1 MISNIKG
8 WAPTLVLKHR
18 PGGTGKWPT
27 GEHYFQLKITLSAI
41 IFDNLPVLVFLV
53 PNHTIGLSTLAMLQK
68 DFNRERS
75 SHLRT
80 QLNELRYKRHQKR
93 ATYFATMPKNE
104 LKSKVACFTCQLQV
118 AWIMTFHWIKLRGR
132 QAIHGSLV
140 TCCKT
145 RLPWAGKTRNLY
157 RFCCKK

>member
-1 MISNIKG
+1 MAYW
-8 WAPTLVLKHR
+8 WALFPTHNHSFCHNFR
-18 PGGTGKWPT
+18 
-27 GEHYFQLKITLSAI
+27 QLAGSCL
-41 IFDNLPVLVFLV
+41 FLV

-75 SHLRT
+75 SHLHT

-118 AWIMTFHWIKLRGR
+118 A
-132 QAIHGSLV
+132 
-140 TCCKT
+140 
-145 RLPWAGKTRNLY
+145 
-157 RFCCKK
+157 